1 MSNGQTSATNNQEII
16 KIIFTNFLFPI
27 VLGILAFIA
36 SNTVNTWRSR
46 RRQSLLG
53 SVILQSF
60 IEEVENG
67 VGIMESVQAML
78 NNQPPKTIGALPRAS
93 WSGIQSVSDE
103 LLERII
109 CTTKEKTFSGFPP
122 KEIRI
127 HLKNYFEH
135 MCKNF
140 DSVTNAIALGTN
152 WQDEARSYIDE
163 RGNYIDA
170 AKGVLQMLKD
180 AQQLLE
186 NNSKTLWPK

>member
-1 MSNGQTSATNNQEII
+1 LSYYQEII
-16 KIIFTNFLFPI
+16 KIIVTTFLLPI
-27 VLGILAFIA
+27 ILGILAFIA
-36 SNTVNTWRSR
+36 SNSFNSWRSR

-67 VGIMESVQAML
+67 IKILEAVQAML
-78 NNQPPKTIGALPRAS
+78 NSQQPQVMVGTLPRGS

-109 CTTKEKTFSGFPP
+109 CTTKNKSFSGFPP

-135 MCKNF
+135 MCTNF
-140 DSVTNAIALGTN
+140 DSVTNAIALGSN
-152 WQDEARSYIDE
+152 WQVGAQSYIM
-163 RGNYIDA
+163 RGKYIDA

-180 AQQLLE
+180 AQQLLDK
-186 NNSKTLWPK
+186 NSEALWPK